1 MWSLAEVVRSSDD
14 VAAALARDQSARL
27 RLLANVGRT
36 LRSNRLFIFNFILSF
51 HLVILSHF
59 LLQLFTHLFSLL
71 QLYLR
76 LLIHLLLLYN
86 LLQQQFPIFFL
97 TFELYPQVPILLDQF
112 TIFVVHPL
120 G

>member
-1 MWSLAEVVRSSDD
+1 M
-14 VAAALARDQSARL
+14 AAALAGDQSARL

-51 HLVILSHF
+51 HLVILTHF